1 MMQGGDI
8 TNQDGTGGDSIYGLN
23 FEDEWLGGRHDRQ
36 GIVSMANA
44 GPDTNSSQFFI
55 CFDPQPHLDGKHTV
69 VGIVLDGWDAI
80 KEMECL
86 DIGENDKPIKDVKIV
101 SVGVVR

>member
-1 MMQGGDI
+1 M
-8 TNQDGTGGDSIYGLN
+8 N

-36 GIVSMANA
+36 GIVSMANS

-55 CFDPQPHLDGKHTV
+55 CFEPQPHLDGKHVV

-80 KEMECL
+80 KEVECL
-86 DIGENDKPIKDVKIV
+86 EVGDVLESGGVDKPVKDVKV
-101 SVGVVR
+101 VGCGVVR

>member
-1 MMQGGDI
+1 MQGGDI
-8 TNQDGTGGDSIYGLN
+8 TNRDGSGGDSIYGLN

-36 GIVSMANA
+36 GILSMANA

-55 CFDPQPHLDGKHTV
+55 CFEPQPHLDGKHVV

-80 KEMECL
+80 KEVECL
-86 DIGENDKPIKDVKIV
+86 EVGENDKPVKDVKIV
-101 SVGVVR
+101 SLGVVK